1 MYNRRLNLEINSAIM
16 PVNWSDDGYKYKKF
30 TLYPS
35 IKERMAFMAKFNLYR
50 KKAFQKEIACFLLS
64 NYIAFHQGKYYN
76 PVAIKVLA
84 YGRKYSPNLR
94 ESHSN
99 YLVGSI
105 PEVFYN
111 VVRKALPS
119 LPIKRANALLYYAVT
134 AFYYAPNR
142 LVEKMRKC
150 IGELKNPHRS
160 NDRYVFINT
169 TVSFIEY
176 HMIRNY
182 ATSVGMCINDL
193 LKQLLHVVCMSKKER
208 ASTITPFLRIFNL
221 YRIMKQP
228 ATPFTSERCMALTAF
243 ISDEHDKKYF
253 VKFAKRRKLSKS
265 ELLRKAVRAFI
276 EVVNRKESFIKKIEL
291 ISEEQAEEDYTEYQY
306 SQLSRS
312 DFVRSIY
319 CNQ

>member
-1 MYNRRLNLEINSAIM
+1 MMCNRRLNLES
-16 PVNWSDDGYKYKKF
+16 K
-30 TLYPS
+30 
-35 IKERMAFMAKFNLYR
+35 
-50 KKAFQKEIACFLLS
+50 
-64 NYIAFHQGKYYN
+64 
-76 PVAIKVLA
+76 
-84 YGRKYSPNLR
+84 GR
-94 ESHSN
+94 
-99 YLVGSI
+99 G
-105 PEVFYN
+105 
-111 VVRKALPS
+111 
-119 LPIKRANALLYYAVT
+119 
-134 AFYYAPNR
+134 
-142 LVEKMRKC
+142 
-150 IGELKNPHRS
+150 LKNPWKLD
-160 NDRYVFINT
+160 DRYVIIQAY
-169 TVSFIEY
+169 VPLKDY
-176 HMIRNY
+176 QMICNY
-182 ATSVGMCINDL
+182 ASSVGLCINDL
-193 LKQLLHVVCMSKKER
+193 LKQLLQVVCMSKKER